1 MTIKPASNSIVG
13 NLIGIGF
20 ISFGLYQVLI
30 KPCITYGMKVPWPVA
45 LFFVPFYAIFVYRL
59 VSAIRDR
66 LHPERVLVREEKARR
81 KRMEKSKQTGPIA
94 AKIIL
99 LVMSLVF
106 MGFGGTA
113 LSLAITKAH
122 HARSWQETTA
132 EVKSTTVKAHSGSRG
147 GVLYAPEVVYT
158 YSIDGVSYTNNQFST
173 FEGQSSNFN
182 AEKAKALQYHPE
194 QVITIYYN
202 PDDPSESVIERATS
216 VPFVLLGL
224 LVLFPSVGVLMF
236 IVWVRMVWGGR
247 CSTREISFFN
257 AVLKRTLPIEIKFL
271 IFFTV
276 LWNTTSVLWNTTS
289 WSMFVGFFKG
299 GLLSFKTFLSCIAA
313 IFPWIGIGLVLA
325 VSLFRKILSYC
336 RAPKYVLTAT
346 CPIFKSGESIQV
358 NYVLQGAADEVKKL
372 KIEIVSVNRDFRS
385 DASFSDDPLS
395 GVVKEVFEVSDP
407 ARLASGSF
415 AFTIPAMPPAK
426 RRSWSLRL
434 ITFGPR
440 NRRAKVEYTIV

>member
-45 LFFVPFYAIFVYRL
+45 LFFVPFYAIFIYRL

-66 LHPERVLVREEKARR
+66 LHPERVLAREEKKLRR
-81 KRMEKSKQTGPIA
+81 LNEKSKQA
-94 AKIIL
+94 APMSGKIIF
-99 LVMSLVF
+99 LVLSLVF
-106 MGFGGTA
+106 MGLGGMA
-113 LSLAITKAH
+113 LSSTITKAH

-158 YSIDGVSYTNNQFST
+158 YLIDGVSYTNNQLST

-271 IFFTV
+271 IFFT
-276 LWNTTSVLWNTTS
+276 VLWNTTS

-434 ITFGPR
+434 ITFGSR